1 MGACHETTAGGYSMN
16 AQYTNLANKADELAD
31 RAEQIRTSL
40 EADAAQLRAV
50 KQSLQMRQLA
60 PAPIN
65 PLRRLYNRILSGNAK
80 GLAALAIALY
90 VTVVIGAG
98 YVIGMIITLAQ
109 AVMR

>member
-1 MGACHETTAGGYSMN
+1 MNTQYVDLEHKAG
-16 AQYTNLANKADELAD
+16 ELAA

-40 EADAAQLRAV
+40 EADAAQLHAV

-90 VTVVIGAG
+90 VSVVIGAG
-98 YVIGMIITLAQ
+98 YVIGLIITLAQ